1 MPDPAAPKVM
11 TLCMIVQNGHILL
24 GMKKRG
30 FGAGRWNGFGG
41 KVQPDESIESA
52 AIREVREE
60 AGIEVASLDKHGVID
75 FSFDYQPL
83 RITAHIFRAAEFSGE
98 PRESEEMAPEW
109 FPIDAIPYDAMWKSD
124 TIWLPRLLEG
134 KRFSGSLRFSE
145 GDIVVEDNIRVE

>member
-1 MPDPAAPKVM
+1 M
-11 TLCMIVQNGHILL
+11 TICMIVQENRILL

-52 AIREVREE
+52 ALREVREE
-60 AGIEVASLDKHGVID
+60 AGIEVASLDKRGVID

-83 RITAHIFRAAEFSGE
+83 RITAHIFSASEFTGE
-98 PRESEEMAPEW
+98 VGESEEMAPQW
-109 FPIDAIPYDAMWKSD
+109 FLIEDIPYTDMWKSD
-124 TIWLPRLLEG
+124 TIWLPYLLEG

-145 GDIVVEDNIRVE
+145 GDIVLENNIRTE